1 MANIFYGFAISVMT
15 AMMVVIFSM
24 SIQLHAATKLL
35 QEIKTIL
42 ENKSK

>member
-15 AMMVVIFSM
+15 AIIVVIFSI
-24 SIQLHAATKLL
+24 SIQVHAAIKLL
-35 QEIKTIL
+35 QEIKIIL